1 MEEKSFEIRRKYA
14 RNIALAG
21 LVGVEKFILVGRIL
35 INMATKIYNAG
46 QIRNLSLMM

>member
-1 MEEKSFEIRRKYA
+1 MRMKYV

-35 INMATKIYNAG
+35 INNQHGHKNI
-46 QIRNLSLMM
+46 

>member
-1 MEEKSFEIRRKYA
+1 MRMKYV

-35 INMATKIYNAG
+35 INTATKIYNAG